1 MNITRCMLI
10 YRRRTKTWGEVIVFT
25 WFNSFDRKKDGL
37 MLKGN
42 AIHFSPFIGNHATTI
57 SIFLT
62 SKIWG
67 RQMTYFTCFT
77 VELGWWNSPLLYSTG
92 NNRCTC
98 YRVSWVLS
106 NVDKSAY
113 SQSETRIHPQGPN
126 FYLGCLH
133 WTKDGIVSAMVNWPT
148 YTLFQRSDWCIVS
161 K

>member
-1 MNITRCMLI
+1 MLI
-10 YRRRTKTWGEVIVFT
+10 YRRSTKTWGKWLSLHDITVLIE
-25 WFNSFDRKKDGL
+25 RKMDWCWRV
-37 MLKGN
+37 MLYTSDPLSETVPQQFQFQF
-42 AIHFSPFIGNHATTI
+42 FSPVKFEADKWLI
-57 SIFLT
+57 
-62 SKIWG
+62 
-67 RQMTYFTCFT
+67 YFTCFT
-77 VELGWWNSPLLYSTG
+77 VKLGWWNSPLLYSTR

>member
-1 MNITRCMLI
+1 M
-10 YRRRTKTWGEVIVFT
+10 GEVIVFT
-25 WFNSFDRKKDGL
+25 WYNSFDRKKDGL

-42 AIHFSPFIGNHATTI
+42 AIHFRPFIGNRATTISI

-67 RQMTYFTCFT
+67 RQMTYFTCYT

-133 WTKDGIVSAMVNWPT
+133 WTKDGIVSAIVN
-148 YTLFQRSDWCIVS
+148 WCIVS